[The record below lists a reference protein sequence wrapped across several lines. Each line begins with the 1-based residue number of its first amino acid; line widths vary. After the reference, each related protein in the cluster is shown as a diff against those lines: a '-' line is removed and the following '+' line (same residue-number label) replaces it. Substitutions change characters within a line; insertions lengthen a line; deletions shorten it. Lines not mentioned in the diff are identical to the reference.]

1 MMNQEY
7 SMMNNKKIV
16 RKVSKSHVN
25 RNVVGRLLQISMAFV
40 FLLFVGRFLYL
51 SISKTIAG
59 ENISERVSNLYKR
72 DEILK
77 SVRGAIYDNSGNV
90 IAEDSHSFTLYAIL
104 DKSSL
109 DYKGKPMYVVDKEK
123 TAEKLSTVI
132 PLSEKKILKYLHPK
146 HKAYQVEF
154 GTAGSGISLATK
166 KKIMAMHLPGIHFD
180 ETPSRLYPNGR
191 FASHII
197 GIAQPFND
205 KKTHSIN
212 LIGTMGIEKYFN
224 KVLSGKDGRRIALV
238 DAGEYQLP
246 GGQHSYKAPINGN
259 NIYLTIDSQLQIYLE
274 NLLDAVQNKYK
285 PKALTAI
292 VEDVKTGKIRAASQ
306 RPTFDPATRKGL
318 NDNWR
323 NILVQDS
330 YEPGSV
336 FKILSI
342 TAAIQ
347 EGKYNP
353 KEYYRSGSITFNGST
368 IHDWNYTG
376 WGAIPFEQAFP
387 RSCNVG
393 MSILVNRLGRHTWR
407 RYLDNYHIGKKTNI
421 TLPDEN
427 SGLINIHSQIDQA
440 VTSFGQGINV
450 NAMQMMQVYSALANS
465 GQMLKPQLVEKIVS
479 SSGKVIKRY
488 KKIKVGKP
496 IYSQETAQTTLKLMR
511 DVVEKEYG
519 TGMTYKIPG
528 KSIAVKTGTAQIA
541 GIHGGYLKG
550 DRNYLFSVVG
560 LTPADN
566 PRYCIYITMKQPQIM
581 SDPPETIMSLIF
593 KPLINRVSV
602 SSKVDMMDE
611 QITIP
616 SVKGQS
622 REQAVRLLEKMGLY
636 VETIGSG
643 HKVEAQSILAN
654 TKVNPNS
661 KIIIFTGGIIRC
673 PNMKGWTIKQVT
685 QFANISKVKVEVLGK
700 GKVYKQSRIP
710 RSILNRNSKVK
721 VELR

>member
-1 MMNQEY
+1 
-7 SMMNNKKIV
+7 MMNNKKIV

-387 RSCNVG
+387 RSSNVG

-496 IYSQETAQTTLKLMR
+496 VYSQETAQTTLKLMR

-519 TGMTYKIPG
+519 TGMTYKILR

-602 SSKVDMMDE
+602 SSKVDMMGE

>member
-1 MMNQEY
+1 
-7 SMMNNKKIV
+7 MMNNKKIV

-109 DYKGKPMYVVDKEK
+109 DYKGKPMYVVDKKK

-292 VEDVKTGKIRAASQ
+292 VEDVKTGKIMAASQ

-353 KEYYRSGSITFNGST
+353 KEYFRSGSITFNGST

-387 RSCNVG
+387 RSSNVG

-496 IYSQETAQTTLKLMR
+496 VYSQETAQTTLKLMR

-602 SSKVDMMDE
+602 SSKVDMMGE
-611 QITIP
+611 QMTIP

>member
-1 MMNQEY
+1 
-7 SMMNNKKIV
+7 MMNNKKIV
-16 RKVSKSHVN
+16 RKVSKSHFN
-25 RNVVGRLLQISMAFV
+25 RNVVGRLLQISIAFV

-109 DYKGKPMYVVDKEK
+109 DYKGKPMYVVDKKK

-353 KEYYRSGSITFNGST
+353 KEYCRSGSITFNGST

-387 RSCNVG
+387 RSSNIG

-440 VTSFGQGINV
+440 VTSFGQGITV
-450 NAMQMMQVYSALANS
+450 NALQMMQVYSALANS

-496 IYSQETAQTTLKLMR
+496 VYSQETAQTTLKLMR

-519 TGMTYKIPG
+519 TGTTYKIPG

-602 SSKVDMMDE
+602 SSKVDMMGE

-643 HKVEAQSILAN
+643 NKVEAQSILAN

>member
-1 MMNQEY
+1 
-7 SMMNNKKIV
+7 MMNNKKIV

-224 KVLSGKDGRRIALV
+224 KVLSGKDGHRIALV

-292 VEDVKTGKIRAASQ
+292 VEDVKTGKIMAASQ

-387 RSCNVG
+387 RSSNVG

-496 IYSQETAQTTLKLMR
+496 VYSQETAQTTLKLMR

>member
-1 MMNQEY
+1 
-7 SMMNNKKIV
+7 MMNNKKIV

-353 KEYYRSGSITFNGST
+353 KEYFRSGSITFNGST

-387 RSCNVG
+387 RSSNVG
-393 MSILVNRLGRHTWR
+393 MSILVNRLGRQTWR

-450 NAMQMMQVYSALANS
+450 NALQMMQVYSALANS

-496 IYSQETAQTTLKLMR
+496 VYSQETAQTTLKLMR

-528 KSIAVKTGTAQIA
+528 KSIAVKTGTAQMA

-602 SSKVDMMDE
+602 SSKVDMMGE

-643 HKVEAQSILAN
+643 NKVEAQSILAN

>member
-1 MMNQEY
+1 
-7 SMMNNKKIV
+7 MMNNKKIV

-353 KEYYRSGSITFNGST
+353 KEYFRSGSITFNGST

-387 RSCNVG
+387 RSSNIG

-440 VTSFGQGINV
+440 VTSFGQGITV
-450 NAMQMMQVYSALANS
+450 NALQMMQVYSALANS

-496 IYSQETAQTTLKLMR
+496 VYSQETAQTTLKLMR

-550 DRNYLFSVVG
+550 DRHYLFSVVG

-602 SSKVDMMDE
+602 SSKVDMMGE

>member
-1 MMNQEY
+1 
-7 SMMNNKKIV
+7 MMNNKKIV

-77 SVRGAIYDNSGNV
+77 SVRGAIYDSSGNV

-353 KEYYRSGSITFNGST
+353 KEYFRSGSITFNGST

-387 RSCNVG
+387 RSSNVG

-450 NAMQMMQVYSALANS
+450 NALQMMQVYSALANS

-496 IYSQETAQTTLKLMR
+496 VYSQETAQTTLKLMR

-602 SSKVDMMDE
+602 SSKVDIMGE

>member
-1 MMNQEY
+1 
-7 SMMNNKKIV
+7 MMNNKKIV

-109 DYKGKPMYVVDKEK
+109 DYKGKPMYVVDKKK

-205 KKTHSIN
+205 KKNHSIN

-292 VEDVKTGKIRAASQ
+292 VEDVKTGKIMAASQ

-387 RSCNVG
+387 RSSNVG

-496 IYSQETAQTTLKLMR
+496 VYSQETAQTTLKLMR

-602 SSKVDMMDE
+602 SSKVDMMGE

-643 HKVEAQSILAN
+643 NKVEAQSILAN

>member
-1 MMNQEY
+1 
-7 SMMNNKKIV
+7 MNNKKIV
-16 RKVSKSHVN
+16 RKVSKSHFN
-25 RNVVGRLLQISMAFV
+25 RNVVGRLLQISIAFV

-109 DYKGKPMYVVDKEK
+109 DYKGKPMYVVDKKK

-205 KKTHSIN
+205 KKNHSIN

-387 RSCNVG
+387 RSSNVG
-393 MSILVNRLGRHTWR
+393 MSILVNRLGRQTWR

-496 IYSQETAQTTLKLMR
+496 VYSQETAQTTLKLMR

-566 PRYCIYITMKQPQIM
+566 PRYCIYITMKQPQVM

-602 SSKVDMMDE
+602 SSKVDMMSE

>member
-1 MMNQEY
+1 
-7 SMMNNKKIV
+7 MMNNKKIV

-353 KEYYRSGSITFNGST
+353 KEYCRSGSITFNGST

-387 RSCNVG
+387 RSSNIG

-440 VTSFGQGINV
+440 VTSFGQGITV
-450 NAMQMMQVYSALANS
+450 NALQMMQVYSALANS

-496 IYSQETAQTTLKLMR
+496 VYSQETAQTTLKLMR

-519 TGMTYKIPG
+519 TGTTYKIPG

-602 SSKVDMMDE
+602 SSKVDMMGE

-643 HKVEAQSILAN
+643 NKVEAQSILAN

-673 PNMKGWTIKQVT
+673 PNMKGWT
-685 QFANISKVKVEVLGK
+685 N
-700 GKVYKQSRIP
+700 
-710 RSILNRNSKVK
+710 SICKYQ
-721 VELR
+721 

>member
-1 MMNQEY
+1 
-7 SMMNNKKIV
+7 MMNNKKIV

-59 ENISERVSNLYKR
+59 ENISERVGNLYKR

-109 DYKGKPMYVVDKEK
+109 DYKGKPMYVVDKKK

-205 KKTHSIN
+205 KKNHSIN

-292 VEDVKTGKIRAASQ
+292 VEDVKTGKIMAASQ

-387 RSCNVG
+387 RSSNVG

-496 IYSQETAQTTLKLMR
+496 VYSQETAQTTLKLMR

-700 GKVYKQSRIP
+700 GKVYKQSSIP

>member
-1 MMNQEY
+1 
-7 SMMNNKKIV
+7 MMNNKKIV
-16 RKVSKSHVN
+16 RKVSKSHFN
-25 RNVVGRLLQISMAFV
+25 RNVVGRLLQISIAFV

-109 DYKGKPMYVVDKEK
+109 DYKGKPMYVVDKKK

-205 KKTHSIN
+205 KKNHSIN

-387 RSCNVG
+387 RSSNVG
-393 MSILVNRLGRHTWR
+393 MSILVNRLGKHTWR

-450 NAMQMMQVYSALANS
+450 NALQMMQVYSALANS

-496 IYSQETAQTTLKLMR
+496 VYSQETAQTTLKLMR

-593 KPLINRVSV
+593 KLLINRVSV

>member
-1 MMNQEY
+1 
-7 SMMNNKKIV
+7 MMNNKKIV

-353 KEYYRSGSITFNGST
+353 KEYFRSGSITFNGST

-387 RSCNVG
+387 RSSNIG

-440 VTSFGQGINV
+440 VTSFGQGITV
-450 NAMQMMQVYSALANS
+450 NALQMMQVYSALANS

-496 IYSQETAQTTLKLMR
+496 VYSQETAQTTLKLMR

-519 TGMTYKIPG
+519 TGITYKIPG

-643 HKVEAQSILAN
+643 NKVEAQSILAN

>member
-1 MMNQEY
+1 
-7 SMMNNKKIV
+7 MMNNKKIV

-51 SISKTIAG
+51 SISKTLAG

-109 DYKGKPMYVVDKEK
+109 DYKGKPMYVVDKKK

-224 KVLSGKDGRRIALV
+224 KVLSGKDGRKIALV

-292 VEDVKTGKIRAASQ
+292 VEDVKTGKIMAASQ

-387 RSCNVG
+387 RSSNVG

-450 NAMQMMQVYSALANS
+450 NALQMMQVYSALANS

-496 IYSQETAQTTLKLMR
+496 VYSQETAQTTLKLMR

>member
-1 MMNQEY
+1 
-7 SMMNNKKIV
+7 MMNNKKIV

-59 ENISERVSNLYKR
+59 ENISERVGNLYKR

-353 KEYYRSGSITFNGST
+353 KEYFRSGSITFNGST

-387 RSCNVG
+387 RSSNVG

-450 NAMQMMQVYSALANS
+450 NALQMMQVYSALANS

-496 IYSQETAQTTLKLMR
+496 VYSQETAQTTLKLMR

-602 SSKVDMMDE
+602 SSKVDMMGE

-643 HKVEAQSILAN
+643 NKVEAQSILAN

>member
-1 MMNQEY
+1 
-7 SMMNNKKIV
+7 MMNNKKIV

-387 RSCNVG
+387 RSSNIG

-440 VTSFGQGINV
+440 VTSFGQGITV
-450 NAMQMMQVYSALANS
+450 NALQMMQVYSALANS

-496 IYSQETAQTTLKLMR
+496 VYSQETAQTTLKLMR

-550 DRNYLFSVVG
+550 DRHYLFSVVG

-602 SSKVDMMDE
+602 SSKVDMMGE

-643 HKVEAQSILAN
+643 NKVEAQSILAN

>member
-1 MMNQEY
+1 
-7 SMMNNKKIV
+7 MMNNKKIV

-353 KEYYRSGSITFNGST
+353 KEYFRSGSITFNGST

-387 RSCNVG
+387 RSSNIG

-440 VTSFGQGINV
+440 VTSFGQGITV
-450 NAMQMMQVYSALANS
+450 NALQMMQVYSALANS

-496 IYSQETAQTTLKLMR
+496 VYSQETAQTTLKLMR

-519 TGMTYKIPG
+519 TGTTYKIPG

-541 GIHGGYLKG
+541 GIHGGYLKD

-602 SSKVDMMDE
+602 SSKVDMMGE

-643 HKVEAQSILAN
+643 NKVEAQSILAN

>member
-1 MMNQEY
+1 
-7 SMMNNKKIV
+7 MMNNKKIV

-323 NILVQDS
+323 DILVQDS

-353 KEYYRSGSITFNGST
+353 KEYCRSGSITFNGST

-387 RSCNVG
+387 RSSNIG

-440 VTSFGQGINV
+440 VTSFGQGITV
-450 NAMQMMQVYSALANS
+450 NALQMMQVYSALANS

-496 IYSQETAQTTLKLMR
+496 VYSQETAQTTLKLMR

-519 TGMTYKIPG
+519 TGRTYKIPG

-602 SSKVDMMDE
+602 SSKVDMMGE

>member
-1 MMNQEY
+1 
-7 SMMNNKKIV
+7 MMNNKKIV
-16 RKVSKSHVN
+16 RKVSKSHFN
-25 RNVVGRLLQISMAFV
+25 RNVVGRLLQISIAFV

-353 KEYYRSGSITFNGST
+353 KEYFRSGSITFNGST

-387 RSCNVG
+387 RSSNVG

-450 NAMQMMQVYSALANS
+450 NALQMMQVYSALANS

-496 IYSQETAQTTLKLMR
+496 VYSQETAQTTLKLMR

-602 SSKVDMMDE
+602 SSKVDMMGE

-643 HKVEAQSILAN
+643 NKVEAQSILAN

>member
-1 MMNQEY
+1 
-7 SMMNNKKIV
+7 MMNNKKIV

-109 DYKGKPMYVVDKEK
+109 DYKGKPMYVVDKKK

-205 KKTHSIN
+205 KKNHSIN

-292 VEDVKTGKIRAASQ
+292 VEDVKTGKIMAASQ

-387 RSCNVG
+387 RSSNVG

-496 IYSQETAQTTLKLMR
+496 VYSQETAQTTLKLMR

-643 HKVEAQSILAN
+643 HKV
-654 TKVNPNS
+654 
-661 KIIIFTGGIIRC
+661 
-673 PNMKGWTIKQVT
+673 
-685 QFANISKVKVEVLGK
+685 
-700 GKVYKQSRIP
+700 
-710 RSILNRNSKVK
+710 
-721 VELR
+721 

>member
-1 MMNQEY
+1 
-7 SMMNNKKIV
+7 MMNNKKIV

-387 RSCNVG
+387 RSSNIG

-496 IYSQETAQTTLKLMR
+496 VYSQETAQTTLKLMR

-602 SSKVDMMDE
+602 SSKVDMMSE

>member
-1 MMNQEY
+1 
-7 SMMNNKKIV
+7 MMNNKKIV

-59 ENISERVSNLYKR
+59 ETISERVSNLYKR

-292 VEDVKTGKIRAASQ
+292 VEDVKTGKIMAASQ

-387 RSCNVG
+387 RSSNVG

-496 IYSQETAQTTLKLMR
+496 VYSQETAQTTLKLMR

>member
-1 MMNQEY
+1 
-7 SMMNNKKIV
+7 MMNNKKIV

-387 RSCNVG
+387 RSSNVG
-393 MSILVNRLGRHTWR
+393 MSILVNRLGRQTWR

-440 VTSFGQGINV
+440 VTSFGQGITV

-496 IYSQETAQTTLKLMR
+496 VYSQETAQTTLKLMR

-541 GIHGGYLKG
+541 GIYGGYLKG
-550 DRNYLFSVVG
+550 DRNYFFSVVG

-602 SSKVDMMDE
+602 SSKVDIMGE

-643 HKVEAQSILAN
+643 NKVEAQSILAN

-700 GKVYKQSRIP
+700 GKVYKQSSIP

>member
-1 MMNQEY
+1 
-7 SMMNNKKIV
+7 MMNNKKIV

-109 DYKGKPMYVVDKEK
+109 DYKGKPMYVVDKKK

-205 KKTHSIN
+205 KKNHSIN

-387 RSCNVG
+387 RSSNIG

-496 IYSQETAQTTLKLMR
+496 VYSQETAQTTLKLMR

-550 DRNYLFSVVG
+550 DRNYFFSVVG

-602 SSKVDMMDE
+602 SSKVDMMGE
-611 QITIP
+611 QMTIP

-700 GKVYKQSRIP
+700 GKVYKQSSIP

>member
-1 MMNQEY
+1 
-7 SMMNNKKIV
+7 MMNNKKIV

-109 DYKGKPMYVVDKEK
+109 DYKGKPMYVVDKKK

-205 KKTHSIN
+205 KKNHSIN

-292 VEDVKTGKIRAASQ
+292 VEDVKTGKIMAASQ

-387 RSCNVG
+387 RSSNVG

-496 IYSQETAQTTLKLMR
+496 VYSQETAQTTLKLMR

-685 QFANISKVKVEVLGK
+685 QFANISKVKVEVLDK

>member
-1 MMNQEY
+1 
-7 SMMNNKKIV
+7 MMNNKKIV

-25 RNVVGRLLQISMAFV
+25 RNVVGRLLQISIAFV

-109 DYKGKPMYVVDKEK
+109 DYKGKPMYVVDKKK

-205 KKTHSIN
+205 KKNHSIN

-292 VEDVKTGKIRAASQ
+292 VEDVKTGKIMAASQ

-353 KEYYRSGSITFNGST
+353 KEYYRSGSITFNDST

-387 RSCNVG
+387 RSSNVG

-496 IYSQETAQTTLKLMR
+496 VYSQETAQTTLKLMR

>member
-1 MMNQEY
+1 
-7 SMMNNKKIV
+7 MMNNKKIV
-16 RKVSKSHVN
+16 RKVSKSHFN
-25 RNVVGRLLQISMAFV
+25 RNVVGRLLQISIAFV

-109 DYKGKPMYVVDKEK
+109 DYKGKPMYVVDKKK

-205 KKTHSIN
+205 KKNHSIN

-292 VEDVKTGKIRAASQ
+292 VEDVKTGKIMAASQ

-353 KEYYRSGSITFNGST
+353 KEYYRSGSITFNDST

-387 RSCNVG
+387 RSSNVG

-496 IYSQETAQTTLKLMR
+496 VYSQETAQTTLKLMR

>member
-1 MMNQEY
+1 
-7 SMMNNKKIV
+7 MMNNKKIV
-16 RKVSKSHVN
+16 RKVSKSHFN
-25 RNVVGRLLQISMAFV
+25 RNVVGRLLQISIAFV

-109 DYKGKPMYVVDKEK
+109 DYKGKPMYVVDKKK

-292 VEDVKTGKIRAASQ
+292 VEDVKTGKIMAASQ

-387 RSCNVG
+387 RSSNVG

-450 NAMQMMQVYSALANS
+450 NALQMMQVYSALANS

-496 IYSQETAQTTLKLMR
+496 VYSQETAQTTLKLMR

-602 SSKVDMMDE
+602 SSKVDMMGE

-643 HKVEAQSILAN
+643 NKVEAQSILAN

>member
-1 MMNQEY
+1 
-7 SMMNNKKIV
+7 MMNNKKIV

-109 DYKGKPMYVVDKEK
+109 DYKGKPMYVVDKKK

-205 KKTHSIN
+205 KKNHSIN

>member
-1 MMNQEY
+1 
-7 SMMNNKKIV
+7 MMNNKKIV

-109 DYKGKPMYVVDKEK
+109 DYKGKPMYVVDKKK

-205 KKTHSIN
+205 KKNHSIN

-306 RPTFDPATRKGL
+306 RPTFDLATRKGL

-387 RSCNVG
+387 RSSNVG
-393 MSILVNRLGRHTWR
+393 MSILVNRLGKHTWR

-440 VTSFGQGINV
+440 VTSFGQGITV
-450 NAMQMMQVYSALANS
+450 NALQMMQVYSALANS

-496 IYSQETAQTTLKLMR
+496 VYSQETAQTTLKLMR

-550 DRNYLFSVVG
+550 DRHYLFSVVG

-602 SSKVDMMDE
+602 SSKVDMMGE

>member
-1 MMNQEY
+1 
-7 SMMNNKKIV
+7 MMNNKKIV

-353 KEYYRSGSITFNGST
+353 KEYCRSGSITFNGST

-387 RSCNVG
+387 RSSNIG

-440 VTSFGQGINV
+440 VTSFGQGITV
-450 NAMQMMQVYSALANS
+450 NALQMMQVYSALANS

-496 IYSQETAQTTLKLMR
+496 VYSQETAQTTLKLMR

-519 TGMTYKIPG
+519 TGTTYKIPE

-602 SSKVDMMDE
+602 SSKVDMMGE

-643 HKVEAQSILAN
+643 NKVEAQSILAN

>member
-1 MMNQEY
+1 
-7 SMMNNKKIV
+7 MMNNKKIV

-109 DYKGKPMYVVDKEK
+109 DYKGKPMYVVDKKK

-224 KVLSGKDGRRIALV
+224 KVLSGKDGRKIALV

-292 VEDVKTGKIRAASQ
+292 VEDVKTGKIMAASQ

-387 RSCNVG
+387 RSSNVG

-440 VTSFGQGINV
+440 VTSFGQGITV
-450 NAMQMMQVYSALANS
+450 NALQMMQVYSALANS

-496 IYSQETAQTTLKLMR
+496 VYSQETAQTTLKLMR

-541 GIHGGYLKG
+541 GIYGGYLKG
-550 DRNYLFSVVG
+550 DRNYFFSVVG

>member
-1 MMNQEY
+1 
-7 SMMNNKKIV
+7 MMNNKKIV

-353 KEYYRSGSITFNGST
+353 KEYFRSGSITFNGST

-387 RSCNVG
+387 RSSNIG

-440 VTSFGQGINV
+440 VTSFGQGITV
-450 NAMQMMQVYSALANS
+450 NALQMMQVYSALANS

-496 IYSQETAQTTLKLMR
+496 VYSQETAQTTLKLMR

-550 DRNYLFSVVG
+550 DRHYLFSVVG

-602 SSKVDMMDE
+602 SSKVDMMGE

-622 REQAVRLLEKMGLY
+622 HEQAVRLLEKMGLY

-643 HKVEAQSILAN
+643 NKVEAQSILAN

>member
-1 MMNQEY
+1 
-7 SMMNNKKIV
+7 MMNNKKIV

-59 ENISERVSNLYKR
+59 ENISERVGNLYKR

-109 DYKGKPMYVVDKEK
+109 DYKGKPMYVVDKKK

-132 PLSEKKILKYLHPK
+132 PLSKKKILKYLHPK

-205 KKTHSIN
+205 KKNHSIN

-292 VEDVKTGKIRAASQ
+292 VEDVKTGKIMAASQ

-387 RSCNVG
+387 RSSNVG

-496 IYSQETAQTTLKLMR
+496 VYSQETAQTTLKLMR

>member
-1 MMNQEY
+1 
-7 SMMNNKKIV
+7 MMNNKKIV
-16 RKVSKSHVN
+16 RKVSKSHFN
-25 RNVVGRLLQISMAFV
+25 RNVVGRLLQISIAFV

-387 RSCNVG
+387 RSSNVG

-450 NAMQMMQVYSALANS
+450 NALQMMQVYSALANS

-496 IYSQETAQTTLKLMR
+496 VYSQETAQTTLKLMR

-602 SSKVDMMDE
+602 SSKVDMMGE

-643 HKVEAQSILAN
+643 NKVEAQSILAN

>member
-1 MMNQEY
+1 
-7 SMMNNKKIV
+7 MMNNKKIV

-387 RSCNVG
+387 RSSNIG

-440 VTSFGQGINV
+440 VTSFGQGITV
-450 NAMQMMQVYSALANS
+450 NALQMMQVYSALANS

-496 IYSQETAQTTLKLMR
+496 VYSQETAQTTLKLMR

-519 TGMTYKIPG
+519 TGITYKIPG

-602 SSKVDMMDE
+602 SSKVDMMGE

-643 HKVEAQSILAN
+643 NKVEAQSILAN

>member
-1 MMNQEY
+1 
-7 SMMNNKKIV
+7 MMNNKKIV

-292 VEDVKTGKIRAASQ
+292 VEDVKTGKIMAASQ

-368 IHDWNYTG
+368 IHDCNYTG

-387 RSCNVG
+387 RSSNVG

-440 VTSFGQGINV
+440 VTSFGQGITV
-450 NAMQMMQVYSALANS
+450 NALQMMQVYSALANS

-496 IYSQETAQTTLKLMR
+496 VYSQETAQTTLKLMR

-602 SSKVDMMDE
+602 SSKVDMMGE

-643 HKVEAQSILAN
+643 NKVEAQSILAN

>member
-1 MMNQEY
+1 
-7 SMMNNKKIV
+7 MMNNKKIV

-347 EGKYNP
+347 EGKYHP
-353 KEYYRSGSITFNGST
+353 KEYCRSGSITFNGST

-387 RSCNVG
+387 RSSNIG

-440 VTSFGQGINV
+440 VTSFGQGITV
-450 NAMQMMQVYSALANS
+450 NALQMMQVYSALANS

-496 IYSQETAQTTLKLMR
+496 VYSQETAQTTLKLMR

-519 TGMTYKIPG
+519 TGTTYKIPG

-602 SSKVDMMDE
+602 SSKVDMMGE

-643 HKVEAQSILAN
+643 NKVEAQSILAN

>member
-1 MMNQEY
+1 
-7 SMMNNKKIV
+7 MMNNKKIV

-387 RSCNVG
+387 RSSNIG

-440 VTSFGQGINV
+440 VTSFGQGITV
-450 NAMQMMQVYSALANS
+450 NALQMMQVYSALANS

-496 IYSQETAQTTLKLMR
+496 VYSQETAQTTLKLMR

-519 TGMTYKIPG
+519 TGRTYKIPG

-602 SSKVDMMDE
+602 SSKVDMMGE

-643 HKVEAQSILAN
+643 NKVEAQSILAN

>member
-1 MMNQEY
+1 
-7 SMMNNKKIV
+7 MMNNKKIV

-353 KEYYRSGSITFNGST
+353 KEYCRSGSITFNGST

-387 RSCNVG
+387 RSSNIG

-440 VTSFGQGINV
+440 VTSFGQGITV
-450 NAMQMMQVYSALANS
+450 NALQMMQVYSALANS

-496 IYSQETAQTTLKLMR
+496 VYSQETAQTTLKLMR

-519 TGMTYKIPG
+519 TGTTYKIPG

-602 SSKVDMMDE
+602 SSKVDMMGE

-643 HKVEAQSILAN
+643 NKVEAQSILAN